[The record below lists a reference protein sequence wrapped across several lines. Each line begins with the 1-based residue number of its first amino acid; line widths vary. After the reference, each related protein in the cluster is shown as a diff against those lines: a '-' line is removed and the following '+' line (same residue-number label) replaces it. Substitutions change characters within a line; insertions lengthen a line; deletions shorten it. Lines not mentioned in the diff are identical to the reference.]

1 MHLGRPSCHEGEAN
15 AVCLLLVSL
24 SLSLSLSLFFLLV
37 LPPLFPFFIHVASR
51 LVIVGK
57 WSVA

>member
-1 MHLGRPSCHEGEAN
+1 MKVKQMRS
-15 AVCLLLVSL
+15 VCCWSL
-24 SLSLSLSLFFLLV
+24 YLFHSLSLSLFSFGP
-37 LPPLFPFFIHVASR
+37 PPLFPFFIHVASR